1 MLLRGERMRRIFEL
15 PDGTHEATRA
25 QAQGDYLR
33 ALRLLRG
40 LADDRYPASYGILAY
55 TLQAVGRF
63 VEAEQAVWHSLL
75 LQQRTAQT
83 LFT

>member
-1 MLLRGERMRRIFEL
+1 MRRIFVL
-15 PDGTHEATRA
+15 PDGTHEAIEA

-40 LADDRYPASYGILAY
+40 LADDRYPASYGILAF

-63 VEAEQAVWHSLL
+63 VEAEEAVRQSNA
-75 LQQRTAQT
+75 QRT
-83 LFT
+83 FT

>member
-1 MLLRGERMRRIFEL
+1 MRRVVEL
-15 PDGTHEATRA
+15 PIEIHEAI

-40 LADDRYPASYGILAY
+40 LEDDRYPASYGILAY

-63 VEAEQAVWHSLL
+63 FEAEEAVRQSLS
-75 LQQRTAQT
+75 LQQHMAQPI
-83 LFT
+83 FT

>member
-1 MLLRGERMRRIFEL
+1 MRRIFVL
-15 PDGTHEATRA
+15 PDGTHEAIEA

-63 VEAEQAVWHSLL
+63 VEAEEAVRQSTA
-75 LQQRTAQT
+75 QRT
-83 LFT
+83 FT

>member
-1 MLLRGERMRRIFEL
+1 MQRVFEL
-15 PDGTHEATRA
+15 PNGTHEAIET

-40 LADDRYPASYGILAY
+40 LADDHYPVSYDILAY

-63 VEAEQAVWHSLL
+63 AEAEQATRRSLI
-75 LQQRTAQT
+75 LQQRTALP

>member
-1 MLLRGERMRRIFEL
+1 MLLRGERMRRVVEL
-15 PDGTHEATRA
+15 PIEIHEAIEV

-40 LADDRYPASYGILAY
+40 LADNRYPASYGILAY

-63 VEAEQAVWHSLL
+63 VEAEEAVRQSTA
-75 LQQRTAQT
+75 QRT
-83 LFT
+83 FT

>member
-1 MLLRGERMRRIFEL
+1 MRRIFEL
-15 PDGTHEATRA
+15 PDGTHEAIQA

-40 LADDRYPASYGILAY
+40 LADDRYPASYDVLAY

-63 VEAEQAVWHSLL
+63 VEAEEAVQQSLS
-75 LQQRTAQT
+75 LQQRTAQPI
-83 LFT
+83 FT

>member
-1 MLLRGERMRRIFEL
+1 MRRIFEL
-15 PDGTHEATRA
+15 PDGTHEAIPA

-40 LADDRYPASYGILAY
+40 QADDRYPASYDVLAY

-63 VEAEQAVWHSLL
+63 AEAEQATRRSLI
-75 LQQRTAQT
+75 LQQRTSQP
-83 LFT
+83 LFI